1 LVQPGTKSQ
10 PNVLLIVADHWPA
23 ALLGAA
29 GHPAIQT
36 PTLDQLAANGT
47 RYTRAYSESP
57 VCGPARR
64 CLMTGT
70 STRVHGDRLFKF
82 PVCTPM
88 PPVPTLAQAFHD
100 AGYQTF
106 GVGKNDVFPQR
117 SRIGFDD
124 VLLDGEG
131 RYESGIVDDYELFLG
146 DQGFPGEQFHHGM
159 SSNEYSWRAWHLPE
173 KCHVTNWAT
182 QQMCRTIRRRD
193 PQRPGLWY
201 IGYRHPHP
209 PLVPLRE
216 YVDRYRD
223 VPIDDPVLG
232 DWAQEA
238 NESKLPALL
247 REDRSLR
254 GFYPAQFIREARLA
268 FYALCTHIDH
278 QIRLLIGT
286 LHQEGILDN
295 TIIVFTSDHGDML
308 GNHGLWSKSRFFE
321 PSANIPMIV
330 QGVAGCPR
338 VSHHRTDDRLV
349 ALQDVMPTLLDL
361 AGINIPATVTGQ
373 STFSKERRAHLYGE
387 IFENER
393 ANRMIRTE
401 RHKLIYYP
409 AGNRSQ
415 LFDLQND
422 PLEEHDLAE
431 SQAHAGL
438 RDELKQVLVAE
449 LYGNDLDWVKAGR
462 LEGLPDYEVPPR
474 VNRSLSNQRGTFW
487 PPPIPPKART

>member
-1 LVQPGTKSQ
+1 MKPPAKPH
-10 PNVLLIVADHWPA
+10 PNVLLIVADHWFGS
-23 ALLGAA
+23 LLGCA

-47 RYTRAYSESP
+47 RFTRAYSESP

-70 STRVHGDRLFKF
+70 SPRVHGDRLFKF

-88 PPVPTLAQAFHD
+88 PPIPTLAQTFRD
-100 AGYQTF
+100 AGYQAF

-131 RYESGIVDDYELFLG
+131 RYESGIVDDYEVFLG
-146 DQGFPGEQFHHGM
+146 DQGFPGQQYMHGM
-159 SSNEYSWRAWHLPE
+159 SSNEYTWRCWHLPE
-173 KCHVTNWAT
+173 HCHVTNWAT
-182 QQMCRTIRRRD
+182 TQMCRTIRRRD
-193 PQRPGLWY
+193 PQRPGFWY

-216 YVDRYRD
+216 YVEMYRD
-223 VPIDDPVLG
+223 LPIDDPYAG
-232 DWAQEA
+232 DWSKDE
-238 NESKLPALL
+238 NEKQLPALL
-247 REDRSLR
+247 RESRAHRTEYSSE
-254 GFYPAQFIREARLA
+254 FIRSARRA

-286 LHQEGILDN
+286 LHQEGILEN

-308 GNHGLWSKSRFFE
+308 GNHGLWAKSRFYE

-330 QGVAGCPR
+330 QGVANCPR
-338 VSHHRTDDRLV
+338 VGHHRTDNRIV

-361 AGINIPATVTGQ
+361 AGIAAPSSMTGQ
-373 STFSKERRAHLYGE
+373 SMFSNERRKYLYGE
-387 IFENER
+387 IYEQQ
-393 ANRMIRTE
+393 AATRMVRTE
-401 RHKLIYYP
+401 RYKLIYYP
-409 AGNRSQ
+409 GGNRMQ
-415 LFDLQND
+415 LFETEND
-422 PLEEHDLAE
+422 PLEQHDLAS
-431 SQAHAGL
+431 SQSHAGI
-438 RDELKQVLVAE
+438 RDELTQTLISE
-449 LYGNDLDWVKAGR
+449 LYGNDLEWLKDGR
-462 LEGLPDYEVPPR
+462 LQGLPDYEVPPR

-487 PPPIPPKART
+487 PPPVAPKARI